1 MKNWR
6 ARVPIAILLIAAI
19 VGSTYADA
27 ASARAWI
34 GPFLTGLLG
43 FGALAEFFK
52 MNPDARPGAPRLLAY
67 AAAAF
72 VAFAAPLAAFLPRVP
87 DAVHWIAVPTHV
99 AAMCVAAAL
108 AGFAAL
114 VLRRSRTAVEPADL
128 REGSAAAVGLALT
141 VVPLSCLGA
150 IATIGGPQGPWF
162 LLATVLLTK
171 LNDIGGYV
179 FGGMFGGPKLCPGT
193 SPGKTWAGAVGGLI
207 LGVLGGWWAL
217 TGLPHLN
224 GALSTPEILGFGI
237 LVSLAGQLGDL
248 CESLVKRASGVKDS
262 AALLPAFGGVFD
274 LVDSFIL
281 AGPVGYTLLRLW
293 AA

>member
-6 ARVPIAILLIAAI
+6 ARVPIALLLIAAI
-19 VGSTYADA
+19 VGCTYADA

-43 FGALAEFFK
+43 FGALAEFCK
-52 MNPDARPGAPRLLAY
+52 MNPDARPGAPRLAAYLA
-67 AAAAF
+67 ALA
-72 VAFAAPLAAFLPRVP
+72 VAAAPLCAAFLPKVP
-87 DAVHWIAVPTHV
+87 PAVYWITSPTNV
-99 AAMCVAAAL
+99 AAMSAAAVL

-114 VLRRSRTAVEPADL
+114 VLRRARSTVLPEDL
-128 REGSAAAVGLALT
+128 REGSAAATGLMLT

-150 IATIGGPQGPWF
+150 IALLGGPQGPWF

-179 FGGMFGGPKLCPGT
+179 FGSLFGGPKLSPGT
-193 SPGKTWAGAVGGLI
+193 SPGKTWSGAVGGLV
-207 LGVLGGWWAL
+207 LGVVGGWVAL
-217 TGLPHLN
+217 TGLPHVG
-224 GALSTPEILGFGI
+224 GALPTTEILLFGV
-237 LVSLAGQLGDL
+237 LVSLAGQAGDL
-248 CESLVKRASGVKDS
+248 CESVVKRASGVKDS
-262 AALLPAFGGVFD
+262 AALLPAFGGIFD